1 MAGTLVVV
9 ARERLC
15 YGLGRHD
22 TGTNGQPGSDST
34 HDATAHAASGLL
46 RVALL
51 RISLLRISL
60 LRVALLRVSSLAR
73 LHGPATHAKA
83 LRAIQTTRVGIG
95 WLLRHWHL
103 SLATEDEVAGDNDP
117 ARQQ

>member
-51 RISLLRISL
+51 R
-60 LRVALLRVSSLAR
+60 VALLRVASLAR

-83 LRAIQTTRVGIG
+83 LRAIQTTRVDIG